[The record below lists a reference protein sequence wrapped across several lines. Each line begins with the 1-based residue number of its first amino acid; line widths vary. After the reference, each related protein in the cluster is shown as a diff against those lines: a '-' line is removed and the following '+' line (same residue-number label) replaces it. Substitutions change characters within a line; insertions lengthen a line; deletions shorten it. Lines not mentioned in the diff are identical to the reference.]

1 MSRARQLWN
10 SFLIISII
18 IGAVVGLWAGRFL
31 PGKAGELFGRLFHIL
46 TTPIILEIS
55 FGVLGIIIVLALS
68 HYHEKN
74 ADEWVEMEIPN
85 DPTPQESKEQ

>member
-10 SFLIISII
+10 SFLIISTI
-18 IGAVVGLWAGRFL
+18 IGALVGLWAGRFL
-31 PGKAGELFGRLFHIL
+31 PGKTGELFARVFHIL

-55 FGVLGIIIVLALS
+55 FGVLGIIIVLALA

-74 ADEWVEMEIPN
+74 ANEWVEMDVPDEP
-85 DPTPQESKEQ
+85 KEH

>member
-18 IGAVVGLWAGRFL
+18 IGAVIGLWAGRFL
-31 PGKAGELFGRLFHIL
+31 PGKAGEIFGRIFHIL

-68 HYHEKN
+68 HFHEKN
-74 ADEWVEMEIPN
+74 ADEWVEMDIPDDLN
-85 DPTPQESKEQ
+85 THDPKDR

>member
-18 IGAVVGLWAGRFL
+18 IGAVIGLWAGRFL
-31 PGKAGELFGRLFHIL
+31 PGKAGEIFGRIFHIL

-68 HYHEKN
+68 HFHEKN
-74 ADEWVEMEIPN
+74 ADEWVEMDIPDDLN
-85 DPTPQESKEQ
+85 TRDPKD

>member
-1 MSRARQLWN
+1 MSRARQLWS

-31 PGKAGELFGRLFHIL
+31 PGKAGELFGRIFHIL

-55 FGVLGIIIVLALS
+55 FGILGIIIVLALS

-85 DPTPQESKEQ
+85 DTASKDSKEL

>member
-10 SFLIISII
+10 SFLIISTI
-18 IGAVVGLWAGRFL
+18 IGALVGLWAGRFL
-31 PGKAGELFGRLFHIL
+31 PGKTGELFARVFHIL

-55 FGVLGIIIVLALS
+55 FGVLGIIIVMALA

-74 ADEWVEMEIPN
+74 ANEWVEMDIPDEPK
-85 DPTPQESKEQ
+85 DP